1 MLSIARSRRL
11 AIVLAGALAA
21 LGCTQFGKAPRMGPD
36 DFPNASAPASRGA
49 GASVPMSPSVELLD
63 LDSPEV
69 QAAMKEFTK
78 SGKPPVIRNKDRRL
92 VRFPY
97 GHTDPVLYCK
107 PLRVCDVE
115 LQAGEQVL
123 DVALGDTE
131 MWHAQ
136 KMESGPAGLR
146 SPHVIFKPVSDG
158 ISTNAII
165 TTDRRVY
172 HLGLIARFDET
183 GGNEGQYV
191 RYASFYYPNETVTAW
206 TSANERRQ
214 AEMRA
219 AEAAELAA
227 AQAPIP
233 SDLYHGY
240 EISGDTVPWRPVEA
254 FDDGTRVYIKMPT
267 AMHVTEAPGLWVID
281 EFGEQVLVNYRV
293 RDGHYIV
300 DKVFG
305 KARMAVGTGRKA
317 SQVFITRKAPS
328 ESVTTTESATPASSV
343 ARAK

>member
-293 RDGHYIV
+293 RDWHYIV

-317 SQVFITRKAPS
+317 SQVFITRNAPS

>member
-1 MLSIARSRRL
+1 MSLHRSL
-11 AIVLAGALAA
+11 YFVLTASMGVLACAPYA
-21 LGCTQFGKAPRMGPD
+21 KAPRMEPND
-36 DFPNASAPASRGA
+36 YPNARPPAARDNRVSAG
-49 GASVPMSPSVELLD
+49 VPMSPDVELLA
-63 LDSPEV
+63 LDSPEI
-69 QAAMKEFTK
+69 QAAMTEFAK
-78 SGKPPVIRNKDRRL
+78 SGKPPVVRNKDRRF

-97 GHTDPVLYCK
+97 GHTDPILYCR

-115 LQAGEQVL
+115 LQPAEEIL

-172 HLGLIARFDET
+172 HIGLIARAET
-183 GGNEGQYV
+183 GANDQQYI

-206 TSANERRQ
+206 TSDQERHR
-214 AEMRA
+214 EERLA
-219 AEAAELAA
+219 AEAAALAA
-227 AQAPIP
+227 REAPIP
-233 SDLYHGY
+233 VDLYRGY
-240 EISGDTVPWRPVEA
+240 EITGDAVPWRPVEA
-254 FDDGTRVYIKMPT
+254 FDDGRRVYIKMPA

-281 EFGEQVLVNYRV
+281 EGGKQSLVNYRL

-300 DKVFG
+300 DKLFA
-305 KARMAVGTGRKA
+305 KALLAVGTGRKA
-317 SQVFITRKAPS
+317 KQVFITRKAPS
-328 ESVTTTESATPASSV
+328 EPLAASMGAADV
-343 ARAK
+343 AHLR